1 MQDAGYKRFRIQSN
15 IKHPVSWNAESCIQ
29 HPASKKLRTF
39 NYSKMVTDPIADF
52 LTRVRNAQMAG
63 HRIVEIP
70 ASNLKKRITEILYDQ
85 GYILKY
91 KFEDDSKQGVIK
103 IALKY
108 DPQSKEPAIKSLERV
123 SRPGLRQYAAPT
135 EFRRVKN
142 GLGVAIISTSK
153 GVMTDKQAKAQNVG
167 GEVLCYVY

>member
-1 MQDAGYKRFRIQSN
+1 M
-15 IKHPVSWNAESCIQ
+15 
-29 HPASKKLRTF
+29 T
-39 NYSKMVTDPIADF
+39 TDPIADF

-70 ASNLKKRITEILYDQ
+70 ASNLKKRITEILYNQ

-108 DPQSKEPAIKSLERV
+108 DPTTKEPAIKTMERV
-123 SRPGLRQYAAPT
+123 SRPGLRQYAKPV
-135 EFRRVKN
+135 EFKRVKN
-142 GLGVAIISTSK
+142 GLGVAIISTPR
-153 GVMTDKQAKAQNVG
+153 GVMTDKQARRENVG
-167 GEVLCYVY
+167 GEVLCTIW